1 MAPFTFPADYGLS
14 STTSMDTTDFFT
26 HPAPPL
32 PPDFFP
38 HHQPEL
44 SVPAVWDP
52 TSAFSWLPASTQQ
65 PSGPATQWD
74 DAAHWDD
81 LVSSFQPT
89 TARPPSTGSSEGD
102 VFSDSY
108 AIDLLMAD
116 FGDGYSPSRLSSGPP
131 SSIPEDNDW
140 SSRWSSSGSRP
151 VSATPSSDFGDPSDN
166 RPVISIQFLAGS
178 HVHFYP
184 TSPPSVSVEIGQW
197 DGTNWTPAD
206 LPCVEAD
213 FHLADEAMDMDA
225 RLGWDFKPSNVRWLD
240 PDVSSEVAE
249 FPQGIRLTGKNK
261 IYAFHRVTGCPSQ
274 FPFFRKR
281 TGYLIN
287 LTDMKDMNPD
297 LDVTV
302 DQLIRDQDSHSWG
315 RGTGARSKVD
325 AYVPGSF
332 FGLSGDVKIACRRAA
347 PECGGV
353 TACESLDPV
362 FLKGER
368 RELNPEDI
376 RILAAATLRTRE
388 MQDNTEVPSLPPELA
403 LQGHSPGR
411 DAMRWFHLSAVFL
424 SVVTTFL
431 RTGSS
436 SLHSL
441 DALSRVSISAS
452 SST

>member
-89 TARPPSTGSSEGD
+89 TARPPSTGSSEEMSL
-102 VFSDSY
+102 VTAMPSIFSWQILVMD
-108 AIDLLMAD
+108 I
-116 FGDGYSPSRLSSGPP
+116 PP
-131 SSIPEDNDW
+131 QD
-140 SSRWSSSGSRP
+140 SRP
-151 VSATPSSDFGDPSDN
+151 VRRQVSLKITIGHPGGHQAGHVQFRRRHRVILATQ
-166 RPVISIQFLAGS
+166 VIIG
-178 HVHFYP
+178 H
-184 TSPPSVSVEIGQW
+184 PPSVSVEIGQW
-197 DGTNWTPAD
+197 DGTNWTLLTCRAFLTHVLNVAD
-206 LPCVEAD
+206 TFNFSCVEAD

-261 IYAFHRVTGCPSQ
+261 IYAFHRVTAAHPQ

-302 DQLIRDQDSHSWG
+302 DQLIRDQDSHSWV
-315 RGTGARSKVD
+315 GA
-325 AYVPGSF
+325 PG
-332 FGLSGDVKIACRRAA
+332 L
-347 PECGGV
+347 E
-353 TACESLDPV
+353 
-362 FLKGER
+362 GER